1 MYAGQIFNG
10 NPNFTKRQKLDGLAT
25 VDNNPP
31 QRKKQAPNGSVAP
44 GWYNRNLQ
52 YKKKNKLQKN
62 VF

>member
-10 NPNFTKRQKLDGLAT
+10 NPNFTKRQKLDGLGP

-44 GWYNRNLQ
+44 G
-52 YKKKNKLQKN
+52 
-62 VF
+62 